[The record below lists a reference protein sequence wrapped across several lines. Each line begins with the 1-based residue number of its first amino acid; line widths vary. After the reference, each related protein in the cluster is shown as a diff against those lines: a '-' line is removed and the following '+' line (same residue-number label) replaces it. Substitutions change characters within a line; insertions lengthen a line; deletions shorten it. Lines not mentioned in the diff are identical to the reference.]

1 MGPLPSPDTSKM
13 VSVCWRVPW
22 KATWEWPSASMVSV
36 KACLSR
42 LVGLLGLD
50 ILLMEQLVDALGA
63 DLGAHLVGLHLDDVA
78 ELRVHGLGQV
88 VAEIV
93 LHDIGGAALTG
104 LGVDADDGL
113 VLPAHIGGVDG
124 QIGDLPEVGVGLLHI
139 LAALVDGVLVAA
151 GEGGEHQLAGVG
163 LAVAHGH
170 LGGALEHLLDL
181 VHVGE
186 VQLRVHP
193 LGVHVHGQ
201 GDDVHI
207 AGALAVAEEGGLH
220 PVGPGQQAHLG
231 GGHAGAPVV
240 VGVEGDDGAVP

>member
-1 MGPLPSPDTSKM
+1 M
-13 VSVCWRVPW
+13 
-22 KATWEWPSASMVSV
+22 
-36 KACLSR
+36 
-42 LVGLLGLD
+42 
-50 ILLMEQLVDALGA
+50 
-63 DLGAHLVGLHLDDVA
+63 
-78 ELRVHGLGQV
+78 
-88 VAEIV
+88 

-201 GDDVHI
+201 GDDIHI
-207 AGALAVAEEGGLH
+207 AGALAVAEQGGLH

-231 GGHAGAPVV
+231 SGHAGAPVV